1 MRQFRTK
8 TKITE
13 RLAFKINDLLLL
25 LNNRGEVSYKE
36 IKKELQLSSNE
47 FNRLLY
53 SATYVLPIYESED
66 KKLGLLK

>member
-13 RLAFKINDLLLL
+13 MLNLKITKLFLLLSAKE
-25 LNNRGEVSYKE
+25 EVSFEE

-47 FNRLLY
+47 FNRLLG
-53 SATYVLPIYESED
+53 SATHVLPIYESDD
-66 KKLGLLK
+66 KKIGLLK

>member
-13 RLAFKINDLLLL
+13 MLALKINKLFLVLSAKE
-25 LNNRGEVSYKE
+25 EVSFEE

-47 FNRLLY
+47 FNRLLS
-53 SATYVLPIYESED
+53 SATHVLPIYESDD
-66 KKLGLLK
+66 KKIGLLK

>member
-13 RLAFKINDLLLL
+13 TLAFKINDLFLL
-25 LNNRGEVSYKE
+25 LNNRGEVSFTE
-36 IKKELQLSSNE
+36 VKKELHLSSNG

-53 SATYVLPIYESED
+53 SATHVLPIYESED
-66 KKLGLLK
+66 KKIGLLK

>member
-13 RLAFKINDLLLL
+13 MLAFKINDLLLL
-25 LNNRGEVSYKE
+25 LNNRGEVSYTE
-36 IKKELQLSSNE
+36 VIKELQLSYNE
-47 FNRLLY
+47 FNRLLC
-53 SATYVLPIYESED
+53 SATHVLPIYESED

>member
-13 RLAFKINDLLLL
+13 MLAFKINDLFLL
-25 LNNRGEVSYKE
+25 LNNRGEVSYTE
-36 IKKELQLSSNE
+36 VKKELHLSSNG